1 MKLMRFIAIGLT
13 LGILGF
19 GLAAPT
25 LAAAAEGPVVTIL
38 GKASPIQ
45 LDLGQNLIQ
54 VEIKDDVGIAQVRFD
69 TLGYSGP
76 MTLNKNTG
84 LYEVTLNTTGL
95 NCRFD
100 SLNVFAMDFKGR
112 VGTDR
117 AILDN
122 HVWCNSR

>member
-1 MKLMRFIAIGLT
+1 M
-13 LGILGF
+13 
-19 GLAAPT
+19 
-25 LAAAAEGPVVTIL
+25 TIL

-54 VEIKDDVGIAQVRFD
+54 VEIKDDVGITQVRFD
-69 TLGYSGP
+69 TLGHSGP

-100 SLNVFAMDFKGR
+100 SIYVFATDFNGR
-112 VGTDR
+112 VGTDS

-122 HVWCNSR
+122 NAWCNSR